1 MTSQRCS
8 MRNRFTH
15 LRRDERGMTMAFVAM
30 GFMAFL
36 TATTLAIDVGMYM
49 SARSQAQN
57 AADAGALSGAIAIAF
72 NDFDNRNA
80 GGPAV
85 SAAISAAT
93 ANAMVGEAPSVLPGD
108 VTFPN
113 DPAGNPTRVK
123 VAVYRNAERLNQI
136 PTIFGRLFG
145 VDAVNI
151 SAVAT
156 AEASQANAMTCV
168 KPFMIPD
175 KWTESSG
182 AFDPLSSRFEMYDNH
197 GNLLPPGSRD
207 TYVAANQSGY
217 TGYTDNDRG
226 TELILRAGTGNN
238 IEPTAYQSW
247 SMPGNNGMIG
257 SDFYRENI
265 SGCNRTIIPL
275 NLDNPLY
282 LTQEPGAVTGPTGQG
297 VDALIAKDP
306 TAYWDRSCRCV
317 RGSNAAISP
326 RVTPLPLYDPKKYAE
341 GKANGRNA
349 DFWLANIMG
358 FFVDRRVG
366 NQVYGYIT
374 AISGMADGTPAPSG
388 AFPVAIRLVE

>member
-1 MTSQRCS
+1 
-8 MRNRFTH
+8 MRNRLRH
-15 LRRDERGMTMAFVAM
+15 LRHDERGMTMAFVAL

-57 AADAGALSGAIAIAF
+57 SADAGALSGAIALAF

-85 SAAISAAT
+85 SAAISAAK

-113 DPAGNPTRVK
+113 DPAGHPTRVK

-175 KWTESSG
+175 KWTEASG
-182 AFDPLSSRFEMYDNH
+182 TFDPLTSKFEMYDNH
-197 GNLLPPGSRD
+197 NVLLPVGSRD
-207 TYVAANQSGY
+207 TYIPANQTGY
-217 TGYTDNDRG
+217 TGYTDDDRG
-226 TELILRAGTGNN
+226 TELILRAGNGNN

-265 SGCNRTIIPL
+265 SGCNKTIISI

-282 LTQEPGAVTGPTGQG
+282 LTQEPGAVTGPTSQG
-297 VDALIAKDP
+297 IDDLIAKDP
-306 TAYWDRSCRCV
+306 SATWDRGCKCV

-358 FFVDRRVG
+358 FFIDRRVG
-366 NQVYGYIT
+366 TQVYGYIT
-374 AISGMADGTPAPSG
+374 PISGLINPNAGPAPAG

>member
-1 MTSQRCS
+1 
-8 MRNRFTH
+8 MRNRIRH
-15 LRRDERGMTMAFVAM
+15 LRDDERGMTMAFVAL

-36 TATTLAIDVGMYM
+36 TATTLAIDVGMFM

-57 AADAGALSGAIAIAF
+57 AADAGALSGAVALAF

-85 SAAISAAT
+85 SAAISAAQS
-93 ANAMVGEAPSVLPGD
+93 NVMVGEAPSVLPSD

-113 DPAGNPTRVK
+113 DPTGKPTRVR
-123 VAVYRNAERLNQI
+123 VAVYRNAERLNEI

-145 VDAVNI
+145 VNSVDI

-156 AEASQANAMTCV
+156 AEASQASAMTCV

-175 KWTESSG
+175 RWTESSG
-182 AFDPLSSRFEMYDNH
+182 TFNPLTSTFQMYDNR
-197 GNLLPPGSRD
+197 GNLLPAGSRD
-207 TYVAANQSGY
+207 TYVPANQPGY
-217 TGYTDNDRG
+217 TGYTAADRG
-226 TELILRAGTGNN
+226 TPLILRAGTGNN

-247 SMPGNNGMIG
+247 SMPGNNGLIG
-257 SDFYRENI
+257 GDFYRNNI
-265 SGCNRTIIPL
+265 SGCNTTIISIDL
-275 NLDNPLY
+275 NNPLY
-282 LTQEPGAVTGPTGQG
+282 LTQEPGAMEGPTMQG
-297 VDALIAKDP
+297 VDDLIARDP
-306 TAYWDRSCRCV
+306 NAQWDTGCRCV
-317 RGSNAAISP
+317 RGSNAPISP

-358 FFVDRRVG
+358 FFIDRRQG

-374 AISGMADGTPAPSG
+374 PISGLVNPNVPVPAG